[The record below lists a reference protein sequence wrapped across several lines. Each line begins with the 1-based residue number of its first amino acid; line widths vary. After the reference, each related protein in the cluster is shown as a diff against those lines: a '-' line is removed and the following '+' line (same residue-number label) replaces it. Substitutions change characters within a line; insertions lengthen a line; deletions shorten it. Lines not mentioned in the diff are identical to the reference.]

1 MSAFVWILLYSQ
13 AVLLIGEQG
22 SAKTVMMKGY
32 CNKYDPD
39 HHLFKSLNFSSATIP
54 NMFQV
59 RLEYYCLFLFLP
71 ISWRISILAVSMGRI
86 FLSQFQQIIIGIHF
100 WFRPWLC
107 GQTKKTNPAFLLP
120 ENGVINGPR
129 GKSKSPYF
137 SSVILYWYNMVFH
150 SIYNVDWVNI
160 KSIIS
165 PSRGEIFDHMTPV
178 QTNPVDVSL
187 SFYFRI

>member
-1 MSAFVWILLYSQ
+1 
-13 AVLLIGEQG
+13 
-22 SAKTVMMKGY
+22 MMKGY

-129 GKSKSPYF
+129 GKSKWPYF

-150 SIYNVDWVNI
+150 LYIMLTESI
-160 KSIIS
+160 S
-165 PSRGEIFDHMTPV
+165 
-178 QTNPVDVSL
+178 SL
-187 SFYFRI
+187 LFHLPEARYLTIWHLFKLILLTFRSVFTFVFSFGFITHFPFVYVW